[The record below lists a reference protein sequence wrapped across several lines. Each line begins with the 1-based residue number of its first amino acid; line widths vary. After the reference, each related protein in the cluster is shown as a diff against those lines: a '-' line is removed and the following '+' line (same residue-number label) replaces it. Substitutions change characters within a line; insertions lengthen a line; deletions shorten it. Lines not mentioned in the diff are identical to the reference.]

1 MGGEFDT
8 DDPRYTGLY
17 IGQVVDR
24 ADPECLGRVR
34 VRIPGLVEPASAWA
48 FPLGTVGGGSEG
60 RGFFAVPELGAEC
73 GVLFNAGD
81 IDHPYYLAGHWG
93 KPSGATEVPSPVR
106 ELSAA
111 DTPQVRAFET
121 PRFLLVFDDR
131 AGHET
136 LRLEDKV
143 SGDLIT
149 LDAGAGVRV
158 KTAKDL
164 IIETAGNVSLKAT
177 GAVSVDTQGDVAVT
191 ATGNATVTANRQ
203 AVVAAP
209 DVLLGGSDLA
219 PAVNGLVLAGGVDPF
234 TGLTYAALGSTSSV
248 VKAKK

>member
-1 MGGEFDT
+1 MAGEFDT

-48 FPLGTVGGGSEG
+48 FPLGTIGGGSEG
-60 RGFFAVPELGAEC
+60 RGFFAVPENGAEV

-81 IDHPYYLAGHWG
+81 VDHPYYLAGHWG
-93 KPSGATEVPSPVR
+93 KPGGATEVPSPLR

-111 DTPQVRAFET
+111 EAPQVRAFET
-121 PRFLLVFDDR
+121 ARFLLVFDDR
-131 AGHET
+131 AGTET
-136 LRLEDKV
+136 LRLQDKV
-143 SGDLIT
+143 TGDLIT

-164 IIETAGNVSLKAT
+164 LIETAGNVSLKAT
-177 GAVSVDTQGDVAVT
+177 GDVSVDTQGDVAVT
-191 ATGNATVTANRQ
+191 ARGNATVTANRQ
-203 AVVAAP
+203 AVVSAP
-209 DVLLGGSDLA
+209 DVLLGGTNLA
-219 PAVNGLVLAGGVDPF
+219 PPVNGLVLAGGIDPF

-248 VKAKK
+248 VQAKK